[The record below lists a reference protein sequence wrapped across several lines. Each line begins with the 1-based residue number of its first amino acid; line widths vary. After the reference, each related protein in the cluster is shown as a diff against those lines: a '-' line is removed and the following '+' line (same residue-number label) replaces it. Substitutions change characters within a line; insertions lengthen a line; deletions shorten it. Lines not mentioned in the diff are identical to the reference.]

1 MIRLGEI
8 QTLKIIK
15 KVEFGVYLAENGQK
29 AENRTGRRRKFC
41 FRRGRY
47 PVKRDLAMK

>member
-29 AENRTGRRRKFC
+29 AEN
-41 FRRGRY
+41 
-47 PVKRDLAMK
+47 V